1 MSSINPLASLV
12 VCFYNQVEFV
22 EDAVQGVLS
31 QTYDNLEIIMSDD
44 CSTDGTYEKI
54 LKLTADY
61 KGPHQVVIN
70 KNSHNMGLVP
80 HVNKAFLELS
90 HGRYIFVQGGD
101 DISLPNRV
109 SDGMKYFLHDNSISA
124 LTSAMIY
131 IDRNG
136 KETGR
141 MNLIEDKVTTI
152 HDKAY
157 LSSSSFMCGSGMLA
171 SRRELWTVFGPLNS
185 NCQTEDSCMRFRS
198 LLLGKVV
205 TSSKLGVKY
214 RIHGNNISIGN
225 VVYKLKS
232 HLIAE
237 QYRRDLMAMKD
248 QISYPLYK
256 ILQKK
261 IDYYENNRDIETLL
275 TTTRCSRIKRF
286 YYNFKKIYIRHCF
299 LRYLNHFYDEM

>member
-1 MSSINPLASLV
+1 MSSVKPLASLI
-12 VCFYNQVEFV
+12 VCFYNQVDFV
-22 EDAVQGVLS
+22 EDAVHGVLS
-31 QTYDNLEIIMSDD
+31 QTYDNLEIILSDD
-44 CSTDGTYEKI
+44 CSTDGTYDKI
-54 LKLTADY
+54 LQLTADY

-70 KNSHNMGLVP
+70 KNPHNIGLVP
-80 HVNKAFLELS
+80 HVNKVFSELS

-109 SDGMKYFLHDNSISA
+109 SDGMKYFLQDNSVFA
-124 LTSAMIY
+124 LTCAMIY

-141 MNLIEDKVTTI
+141 MNLIEDIVTTI
-152 HDKAY
+152 HDKDY
-157 LSSSSFMCGSGMLA
+157 LSSSSFMCGFGMLA
-171 SRRELWTVFGPLNS
+171 SRRELWNVFGPLNS

-205 TSSKLGVKY
+205 ASSKFGVKY

-237 QYRRDLMAMKD
+237 QYRKDLMVMKD
-248 QISYPLYK
+248 HIPYPLYT
-256 ILQKK
+256 ILFKK
-261 IDYYENNRDIETLL
+261 IDYYEKNRDIEALL
-275 TTTRCSRIKRF
+275 ATTRCSRIKNI
-286 YYNFKKIYIRHCF
+286 YYNYKKRYVRHCF
-299 LRYLNHFYDEM
+299 LRYLNQYYDKI